1 LHDLRF
7 YGGEPDRHFLQLIHV
22 SFENLDAA
30 FQIDV
35 GHQPPPREGGAV
47 SVPADDDSTGRAATG
62 SDLDAVE

>member
-1 LHDLRF
+1 
-7 YGGEPDRHFLQLIHV
+7 LIHV